1 MTAGGVHEPVQVHF
15 DDLDAM
21 GLLHNSRYAL
31 LVERAIGAYWHRLG
45 WAPDPV
51 RSAFPDVLMAV
62 REFKVTYHAPIAEP
76 GERVVHFWLERMG
89 RTSGVYGFRVLSADR
104 AADQAP
110 DQAREHVT
118 VHAEGY
124 RVNVN
129 LDPATFRPAPF
140 SDEIRVAA
148 APLLRTAPAVLAE
161 AAPC

>member
-1 MTAGGVHEPVQVHF
+1 MSVTRTVQIHF

-31 LVERAIGAYWHRLG
+31 LVERAVGAFWAEQG
-45 WAPDPV
+45 WNFDPGV
-51 RSAFPDVLMAV
+51 SRFRDVYMAV
-62 REFKVTYHAPIAEP
+62 REFKITYNAPISGA
-76 GERVVHFWLERMG
+76 GEVAVEFWLDRMG

-104 AADQAP
+104 SI
-110 DQAREHVT
+110 

-140 SDEIRVAA
+140 SQELRDAA
-148 APLLRTAPAVLAE
+148 APLMLEDLTAVQ
-161 AAPC
+161 